1 MPFENGERRIVR
13 FPEKREM
20 ILLRTRPPLLE
31 TPFEVFDRGVFTP
44 NDQFFVR
51 WHLSGIPTSIDVNT
65 FRLRVD
71 GHVRKPVEFTLQ
83 ELQREFDPLQY
94 AAVNQCSGNGRG
106 FFSPRVP
113 GGEWGN
119 GAMGNA
125 MWTGFTLKALL
136 DRVGVM
142 PGAVQVRFNGLDIGE
157 VPETPVF
164 MKSLALDH
172 AMDGQVIVAYG
183 MNGAQLP
190 MLNGF
195 PLRLVVPGWYSTY
208 WVKMLSHIE
217 VLDHPDD
224 NYWMRTAYLI
234 PGTPGATMSPAD
246 KNVPMVPIN
255 RMTPRS
261 FITNLRGDSTIR
273 VGARTEVRGIALGGD
288 TELKEVAFSADGG
301 TTWQPSTLGTDHG
314 PYSFRQW
321 RTSFVARHAGPYT
334 LMARATNDNDATQ
347 AAQPNWNPGGYM
359 RSLIEQINV
368 RAA

>member
-1 MPFENGERRIVR
+1 
-13 FPEKREM
+13 
-20 ILLRTRPPLLE
+20 
-31 TPFEVFDRGVFTP
+31 
-44 NDQFFVR
+44 
-51 WHLSGIPTSIDVNT
+51 
-65 FRLRVD
+65 
-71 GHVRKPVEFTLQ
+71 
-83 ELQREFDPLQY
+83 
-94 AAVNQCSGNGRG
+94 
-106 FFSPRVP
+106 VP
-113 GGEWGN
+113 
-119 GAMGNA
+119 
-125 MWTGFTLKALL
+125 
-136 DRVGVM
+136 
-142 PGAVQVRFNGLDIGE
+142 
-157 VPETPVF
+157 
-164 MKSLALDH
+164 
-172 AMDGQVIVAYG
+172 
-183 MNGAQLP
+183 
-190 MLNGF
+190 
-195 PLRLVVPGWYSTY
+195 
-208 WVKMLSHIE
+208 
-217 VLDHPDD
+217 DHPDD

-288 TELKEVAFSADGG
+288 TGLKEVAFSADGG
-301 TTWQPSTLGTDHG
+301 TTWQPSTLGKDHG